1 MNVCCQSFSLTCL
14 LVLTFAFSR
23 SSPFI
28 IFLFKF
34 VGNCKEPFLDH
45 VKTSQTLTHANINF
59 NLIFSH
65 EIRMR
70 IGFVLLIWLTNILKG
85 KIFHFC
91 FFIHTQASVFL
102 QPGLTQTLESLSA
115 VCRTRCYKWDDH
127 YNDKNGNVIKSPAR
141 KRFKV
146 LTIYTNHPGGN
157 FLHKQK
163 AIKFDVV
170 GEWPATKY
178 TQINGTD

>member
-70 IGFVLLIWLTNILKG
+70 IRFVLLIWLTNILKG

-91 FFIHTQASVFL
+91 FLFTQKLVFFCN
-102 QPGLTQTLESLSA
+102 LTS
-115 VCRTRCYKWDDH
+115 
-127 YNDKNGNVIKSPAR
+127 R
-141 KRFKV
+141 KHSEV
-146 LTIYTNHPGGN
+146 LVLCVEHG
-157 FLHKQK
+157 
-163 AIKFDVV
+163 
-170 GEWPATKY
+170 ATSEMI
-178 TQINGTD
+178 TTMIRMEM

>member
-23 SSPFI
+23 SRPFI

-34 VGNCKEPFLDH
+34 VDNSRERFLDH

-59 NLIFSH
+59 DLIFLH
-65 EIRMR
+65 GIRMR
-70 IGFVLLIWLTNILKG
+70 IRFVLLIWLTNILKG

-91 FFIHTQASVFL
+91 FFFNTEASVFP

-115 VCRTRCYKWDDH
+115 ECIEHCATREM
-127 YNDKNGNVIKSPAR
+127 I
-141 KRFKV
+141 
-146 LTIYTNHPGGN
+146 
-157 FLHKQK
+157 
-163 AIKFDVV
+163 
-170 GEWPATKY
+170 ATM
-178 TQINGTD
+178 IRMEM